1 MIYSKSHIDVLK
13 ISTHFLRYK
22 LISCV
27 LPMIKKKKRPS
38 HVVFLSSFN
47 PRFHTKGMP
56 RNSSKQPAVDGR
68 MGGCPADETKEYSCN
83 MQYIDLG
90 VSKNNGT
97 PKSSILIGFSII
109 FTIHLGGGSPYFW
122 KHPSMFSPNPDH
134 EKPK

>member
-1 MIYSKSHIDVLK
+1 MIYSRSHIDVLK

-27 LPMIKKKKRPS
+27 LPMVKNAHPMWCSIM
-38 HVVFLSSFN
+38 FN

-97 PKSSILIGFSII
+97 PKSSILIGFSIM
-109 FTIHLGGGSPYFW
+109 FTIHLGGFHPSTM